1 VTYSKATTTVTLG
14 SLLAGAGTGAVYGA
28 TYGPTLLPV
37 LGPAAP
43 AVGLVAWGAVGGVV
57 GGAVGA
63 VPAAVSLIAMK
74 YSHPF
79 EKYIAKPQTQSMML
93 DWLKHNPQ
101 RK

>member
-1 VTYSKATTTVTLG
+1 V
-14 SLLAGAGTGAVYGA
+14 LAGGA
-28 TYGPTLLPV
+28 
-37 LGPAAP
+37 
-43 AVGLVAWGAVGGVV
+43 V
-57 GGAVGA
+57 GGAVGGL
-63 VPAAVSLIAMK
+63 VPAAVGLTAMK